1 MKKRFGVLV
10 ALLIL
15 VVGLSAPSQA
25 LSPQQHKE
33 IARLALT
40 THIRPGYTLL
50 ATNAGELERGMHT
63 FCAQPTPENRSK
75 IDQQFEK
82 TLLSWSRIDHI
93 RFGPI
98 AKENRISRFL
108 FWPDPKNIGLRQI
121 KKALKKNNPDV
132 LDVQKLQNKSV
143 ALQGLTALEYLLYGT
158 GGEKIG
164 APTKQARFRCAY
176 AMAISKNLAKIAKE
190 VVQEWRD
197 GEKFVEIFLHPSES
211 NDTYMAA
218 KEVTLV
224 LFLSFTTELKIVQ
237 HLKLS
242 RPLGKSK
249 QKARPKKAALWR
261 SKLEYKVMDANM
273 EGIRALFNK
282 VFADLIAQTDPGVE
296 EGVELDFEQI
306 HRDLL
311 AVPVP
316 IQEAVYDA
324 EQRAKLKNLF
334 TSIERLKQS
343 AGQAIIKAAD
353 ISMGF
358 NALDG
363 D

>member
-1 MKKRFGVLV
+1 MRKIFFLFV
-10 ALLIL
+10 ALLTM
-15 VVGLSAPSQA
+15 VAGYSAPSHA
-25 LSPQQHKE
+25 LSPKQHND

-40 THIRPGYTLL
+40 SHIRPSYLLL
-50 ATNAGELERGMHT
+50 ATAASDLEKAMQS
-63 FCAQPTPENRSK
+63 FCALPTPANRNI
-75 IDQQFEK
+75 IDQKFEN

-121 KKALKKNNPDV
+121 KKALKKMNADV

-143 ALQGLTALEYLLYGT
+143 ALQGLATLEYLLFGS
-158 GGEKIG
+158 GGDMIG
-164 APTKQARFRCAY
+164 ESSKEARFRCAY
-176 AMAISKNLAKIAKE
+176 AIAVTRNLANIAKV
-190 VVQEWRD
+190 VVQEWRA
-197 GEKFVEIFLHPSES
+197 GEAFVETFLEPGE
-211 NDTYMAA
+211 NNETYMAA

-237 HLKLS
+237 HLKIS
-242 RPLGKSK
+242 RPLGMNNKK
-249 QKARPKKAALWR
+249 PRPKKAAFWR

-273 EGIRALFNK
+273 AGIRALFNK
-282 VFADLIAQTDPGVE
+282 VFAGLVSRTDPGVE
-296 EGVELDFEQI
+296 EGVDLDFEQV
-306 HRDLL
+306 HQDLL
-311 AVPVP
+311 AISMP
-316 IQEAVYDA
+316 IREAVGNK
-324 EQRAKLKNLF
+324 EQRARLKNMF
-334 TSIERLKQS
+334 TNIDRIKRE
-343 AGQAIIKAAD
+343 AGRAIIKATD